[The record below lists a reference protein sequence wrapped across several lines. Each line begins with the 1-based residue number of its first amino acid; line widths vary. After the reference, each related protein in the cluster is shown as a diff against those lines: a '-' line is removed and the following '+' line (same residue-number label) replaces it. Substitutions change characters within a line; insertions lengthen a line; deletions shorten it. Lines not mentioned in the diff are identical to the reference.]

1 MQKEIKADLSKI
13 KKVFFV
19 GIGGIGISA
28 IARMMLQ
35 EGKEVFGSDILESD
49 ITRGLQNLGAQVTLG
64 QGIEFVSQ
72 DMDLVVYTIAIK
84 KYDPEFYK
92 KLKILGVPALSYPEM
107 LGIITQGKYTIAVSG
122 THGKTTVTAM
132 IAKILIDAGRDPSV
146 IVGSLLKDT
155 KSNLIVG
162 KSEFFVVEACEYE
175 RSFLNL
181 RPKILVITNIEPEH
195 LDYYKDLS
203 DIENA
208 FGQLISQT
216 ENVVVY
222 NSKDTSSYVLVHEY
236 RSKLVDYDKYL
247 DKVPKLSVPGV
258 HNRMNAACAFAVA
271 DILKIPEEVAKKSL
285 SDFSG
290 TWRRLE
296 KKGVTES
303 GVIVYDDYAHHPTE
317 IRASLQGLRELYPVG
332 EPPCA
337 TAEAIGGTRSSSTSA
352 DRGKKITVLFQPH
365 LYSRTKALF
374 DDFAKS
380 FKDADRVLLLPIYF
394 AREAL
399 DKSVSSEK
407 LANAIH
413 AFFLKERE
421 QSCVDAFLD
430 FESAEKFVSN
440 LNLGSNDVFV
450 TMGAGEAYKV
460 ADKVFGL
467 TFDSK

>member
-1 MQKEIKADLSKI
+1 MNIDLSKI
-13 KKVFFV
+13 KKVFFI

-35 EGKEVFGSDILESD
+35 EGKEVFGSDISESD
-49 ITRGLQNLGAQVTLG
+49 ITRELQNLGAQVTLG
-64 QGIEFVSQ
+64 QGIEFVPK

-92 KLKILGVPALSYPEM
+92 KLESLGAPTLSYPEM
-107 LGIITQGKYTIAVSG
+107 LGVITEGKYTIAVSG

-181 RPKILVITNIEPEH
+181 RPKILIITNIEADH
-195 LDYYKDLS
+195 LDYYKDID
-203 DIENA
+203 DIKNA
-208 FGQLISQT
+208 FGQLVLQTDDVVAHNGNANISILARKYKGR
-216 ENVVVY
+216 V
-222 NSKDTSSYVLVHEY
+222 
-236 RSKLVDYDKYL
+236 VDYGKFL
-247 DKVPKLSVPGV
+247 EKVPKLSVPGV
-258 HNRMNAACAFAVA
+258 HNRMNAASALAVA

-296 KKGVTES
+296 KRGVTGS

-317 IRASLQGLRELYPVG
+317 IRASLQGLRELYPKG
-332 EPPCA
+332 E
-337 TAEAIGGTRSSSTSA
+337 
-352 DRGKKITVLFQPH
+352 KKITVLFQPH

-399 DKSVSSEK
+399 DESVSSEK
-407 LANAIH
+407 LANAIY
-413 AFFLKERE
+413 AFFLKEGE
-421 QSCVDAFLD
+421 QFCVDAFPD

-440 LNLGSNDVFV
+440 LNLGSSDVFV

-460 ADKVFGL
+460 ADKVFRL